1 MSLARRTQERILA
14 MKTASAPATG
24 GGLAI
29 TAAGTMPAADQA
41 PAPNR
46 PGGTAAAQIAMR
58 LTHDLRRLK
67 NIKAIDRKIAAK
79 REMLPEYF
87 AWVDGVLEAGRM
99 TNGREL
105 GSTGADEVL
114 PTVMVWSIDT
124 GDWMRALALAS
135 HVLRFSVPLPARYE
149 RDAATLVLEDIAEVA
164 LKVQMQGGSFPLW
177 VLEAVEELTA
187 DIDMHDQPRAKLLKA
202 IGAEL
207 ARAAGDAE
215 PDKARPLITSALD
228 RLGRAQALH
237 DRVGVKTQIKG
248 LEKALAA
255 LPAPSEPTGDAGS
268 TEQAGDT
275 PAA

>member
-1 MSLARRTQERILA
+1 
-14 MKTASAPATG
+14 
-24 GGLAI
+24 
-29 TAAGTMPAADQA
+29 
-41 PAPNR
+41 
-46 PGGTAAAQIAMR
+46 
-58 LTHDLRRLK
+58 
-67 NIKAIDRKIAAK
+67 
-79 REMLPEYF
+79 
-87 AWVDGVLEAGRM
+87 
-99 TNGREL
+99 
-105 GSTGADEVL
+105 
-114 PTVMVWSIDT
+114 MVWSIDT